1 MVWEGWLCDEFLI
14 PIKNK
19 LDSYV
24 MSSFEN
30 DGMREKMEQKL
41 KIKAEHL
48 STFSLAAQ
56 QNAYPLFRNLS
67 LHYTTLE
74 SDLAED
80 HGPLRQLVVKLTS
93 EPELFSSEEWPID
106 EIRSGQVISLQQRP
120 LSIPHD
126 VLFNLT
132 EEMRVSVI
140 LTAYYLDDPENVLTT
155 KMISIA
161 VLPANFWGGES
172 RQPDLL
178 AAFVKPN
185 GVYVES
191 LVRQVTEVLEKG
203 GYGRSADGYQSNT
216 REKPYLMA
224 AALWN
229 VIFSQRIAYVSP
241 PQGFAQEGQR
251 IRLAADISASKI
263 GACLD
268 TSLLFASCIELMGL
282 NPVIA
287 LGKGHAYVGV
297 WLIDE
302 RFPVLTNDDPMDLRK
317 RVDAR
322 DLVLFESTLVTN
334 DTPVT
339 FEQAKAHAR
348 DLIGEDKEDDF
359 VYVIDIKQARARKIK
374 PLSTIE
380 EKSEEKSS
388 ESDNA
393 LSLPVVPPLPPVRA
407 DEQVV
412 AETPDTR
419 IDAWQRKLLDLTK
432 RNSLLA
438 LKDRAVAIK
447 LYCPDIGSME
457 DSLADG
463 ASFKF
468 LSAEESP
475 LNDSQ
480 RSEEAF
486 RLQAGSDIHKEY
498 ALEQLN
504 GTVLLANMSKK
515 KLEQNAI
522 NLLRKSKNDLEE
534 GGSNTLYLA
543 LGMLRWK
550 ENPDDDRSYRAPLI
564 LIPAELTRS
573 SARAPVKVRQLPDE
587 TPIFNMTLIEFLYT
601 EHSIDLNQFRD
612 TLPEDESGVD
622 VALIW
627 STVRAA
633 IAEQP
638 GFEVVEDLVLASFSF
653 AKYLMWK
660 DLKDRLDDL
669 KDNPFVKHLVDHPQN
684 AYVQD
689 ASFVLRDEVDEKIDP
704 ERVFTPLNC
713 DSSQLVA
720 VEASGRPQ
728 DFVLEGPPGTG
739 KSETIANIICHNMA
753 LGRKVLF
760 VAEKMAA
767 LHVVYRRMEKVGLD
781 HLCLE
786 LHSNKANKKAVL
798 EQLRVATDR
807 RTEAKSD
814 GWVESVRAL
823 KEKRDR
829 LNSFVQALHKKSIYG
844 LSARDAIARDVLY
857 KDKHSLSLAWSLGFE
872 TAPVSSSEKLD
883 EMLETVKLAA
893 LAYNDISHLN
903 PSQFSVLK
911 ARRWSNAWQSQVVDC
926 LNRYKLAVNNLYPSA
941 AILASNFNVGLS
953 ENTIVN
959 VVRVNSL
966 VELIESAESN
976 PLSYLVTKGVRDL
989 LGSLEKLSETKKEFD
1004 QTLNTVGHKISPEIL
1019 ANSPVAEWVDTY
1031 RRVKD
1036 SWFKRFFAKFKIN
1049 SVAKKLGYDKFKDLA
1064 VLLDIARGFR
1074 LQEVIM
1080 PLAAPFEEDKIW
1092 QGWDTSAESLSA
1104 AAIRGKAA
1112 HKSLSDI
1119 IGLSDDPSVVLTA
1132 VKSKLIDGR
1141 DFLDNSKVVG
1151 HKNEFKQ
1158 CWSAYI
1164 SVADEARKLELEFN
1178 ENSPLETVNP
1188 AIDELIASA
1197 SKFKAWSEWLAAKGA
1212 AEEYQL
1218 KMLTEGLEARTI
1230 LPDDAEDQALT
1241 AFCRWIA
1248 PQLIDESD
1256 ELRQFKASSHEQL
1269 IHEFRELDAEVS
1281 NTTSDYVA
1289 AIAAQTV
1296 PDPFAK
1302 DSPKEFGV
1310 LARELQKKT
1319 RHKPVRSLFNEM
1331 GNRLLDLCPCMMMSP
1346 LSVAQFL
1353 PSDFSGFDLVVF
1365 DEASQ
1370 MTTWDSVGAI
1380 ARGKNVI
1387 VVGDPK
1393 QMPPTS
1399 FFSGAVNVDDP
1410 DEEDLESILDQA
1422 LAARLPHLRLKGHY
1436 RSRHE
1441 TLIAFSN
1448 SKYYEN
1454 SLVTYPSSDTKVSAV
1469 TLHQVDGVYSKGKGR
1484 NNPIEAV
1491 AVAKE
1496 IVKRLT
1502 DPARCHQSIGVV
1514 TLNTEQQRTV
1524 EDLLDD
1530 ARRKNPQ
1537 IELYFKSTDTYDGV
1551 FVKNLESVQGDER
1564 DIIILSLGYG
1574 PTEAG
1579 GRTMS
1584 MNFGPL
1590 NKTGGERRLNVAIT
1604 RATSEVMVFSSFNS
1618 SMIDLSRTSALAVEH
1633 LKHYL
1638 EFAEKGPIALAEQST
1653 AAYGVD
1659 QFDSDFEQAVAW
1671 ALRDKGW
1678 KVQTQIGVSKFR
1690 VDLGVIHPDH
1700 PGVYLAGVECDGA
1713 TYHSSPSARDRD
1725 RVRHLILENLGWRL
1739 VRLWSTDYF
1748 QDPEEALAKI
1758 DRRLNE
1764 ILEEDRSKAELEQHE
1779 EVVSSESLALDDVDE
1794 TSSPI
1799 SNSVDVETEKASTN
1813 EISSEYDNSRY
1824 FDADYKSTLIDIAK
1838 SILAEKNGI
1847 TLHELA
1853 LDIANL
1859 HGLSRTSKKQ
1869 LQYII
1874 DLVQPWAGL
1883 TRDGIH
1889 KPVVWSCPED
1899 IVEEMPWRG
1908 LAPWGDERDWGDIPY
1923 PEAKGLAR
1931 LALQK
1936 SPNDPV
1942 SYICSAFKLKR
1953 RHEKTLGQFQLW
1965 VDEMR

>member
-1 MVWEGWLCDEFLI
+1 MDSRVNAEPQLKLI
-14 PIKNK
+14 
-19 LDSYV
+19 S
-24 MSSFEN
+24 EN
-30 DGMREKMEQKL
+30 
-41 KIKAEHL
+41 L

-67 LHYTTLE
+67 LHYPVLDDG
-74 SDLAED
+74 SSED
-80 HGPLRQLVVKLTS
+80 QRPLSRFVVKLS
-93 EPELFSSEEWPID
+93 SDPEIFSPEEWPID
-106 EIRSGQVISLQQRP
+106 EIRPGQSICLQQRP
-120 LSIPHD
+120 LNVPHD
-126 VLFNLT
+126 FLFSLT
-132 EEMRVSVI
+132 EEIQVVMTISVYLVDGLEEE
-140 LTAYYLDDPENVLTT
+140 LTKKEIP
-155 KMISIA
+155 IA
-161 VLPANFWGGES
+161 VLPANFWGGEN

-185 GVYVES
+185 GVFVES
-191 LVRQVTEVLEKG
+191 LVRQVTEILEKNG
-203 GYGRSADGYQSNT
+203 HGRSADGYQSNT
-216 REKPYLMA
+216 REKPYLMV

-229 VIFSQRIAYVSP
+229 AIFAQHIAYVSP
-241 PQGFAQEGQR
+241 PLDFAREGQR

-263 GACLD
+263 AACLD

-287 LGKGHAYVGV
+287 LGKKHAYVGV

-317 RVDAR
+317 RIDAR

-334 DTPVT
+334 DTPIT

-348 DLIGEDKEDDF
+348 DLISEDKEEDF
-359 VYVIDIKQARARKIK
+359 VYVIDIKQARARKIR
-374 PLSTIE
+374 PISTIE
-380 EKSEEKSS
+380 EKPEEKG
-388 ESDNA
+388 SDQGNE
-393 LSLPVVPPLPPVRA
+393 LSLPAVPPLPPVGA
-407 DEQVV
+407 EEKVV
-412 AETPDTR
+412 PETPDTR

-438 LKDRAVAIK
+438 LKERAVAIK

-475 LNDSQ
+475 LNDSE
-480 RSEEAF
+480 RSEETF

-504 GTVLLANMSKK
+504 SNVLLANMSRK
-515 KLEQNAI
+515 KLDQNSV
-522 NLLRKSKNDLEE
+522 NLLRKAKNDLEE

-550 ENPDDDRSYRAPLI
+550 ENPEDDRSYRAPLI
-564 LIPAELTRS
+564 LIPADLTRS
-573 SARAPVKVRQLPDE
+573 SARASVKVRQLPDE
-587 TPIFNMTLIEFLYT
+587 VPIFNMTLIEFLYT
-601 EHSIDLNQFRD
+601 EHSIDLNQFRES
-612 TLPEDESGVD
+612 LPEDESGID
-622 VALIW
+622 VNLIW
-627 STVRAA
+627 STVRSA

-653 AKYLMWK
+653 AKYLMWR
-660 DLKDRLDDL
+660 DLKDRIDDL
-669 KDNPFVKHLVDHPQN
+669 KENPFVKHLVDHPQD
-684 AYVQD
+684 AYFQD
-689 ASFVLRDEVDEKIDP
+689 SSFVLRDRVDEKIDL
-704 ERVFTPLNC
+704 EKIFTPLNC

-739 KSETIANIICHNMA
+739 KSETIANIICHNIA

-767 LHVVYRRMEKVGLD
+767 LHVVYRRMQKVGLD

-786 LHSNKANKKAVL
+786 LHSNKSNKKAVL
-798 EQLRVATDR
+798 EQLRAATDR
-807 RTEAKSD
+807 RDEAQSD
-814 GWVESVRAL
+814 GWVESVRGL

-829 LNSFVQALHKKSIYG
+829 LNSFVQALHNKSIYG

-857 KDKHSLSLAWSLGFE
+857 KNTHALFLSWPLGFE
-872 TAPVSSSEKLD
+872 SAPVNSAETLEK
-883 EMLETVKLAA
+883 MLETVKLAA
-893 LAYNDISHLN
+893 LAYNDVSHLN
-903 PSQFSVLK
+903 PVQFRILK
-911 ARRWSNAWQSQVVDC
+911 ARSWSNAWQSQVVDC
-926 LNRYKLAVNNLYPSA
+926 LIRYKSALQELYPSA
-941 AILASNFNVGLS
+941 AVLASSFNVDLP
-953 ENTIVN
+953 EDTILN
-959 VVRVNSL
+959 VSRVNSL
-966 VELIESAESN
+966 ANLVESAEAN
-976 PLSYLVTKGVRDL
+976 PLSYLVAKGARNL
-989 LGSLEKLSETKKEFD
+989 LNDLEKLSVAKTDFD
-1004 QTLNTVGHKISPEIL
+1004 QILNTIGHDITPEIL
-1019 ANSPVAEWVDTY
+1019 TNSPVAEWVGAY
-1031 RRVKD
+1031 EEAKGG
-1036 SWFKRFFAKFKIN
+1036 WFRRFFARRKIN
-1049 SVAKKLGYDKFKDLA
+1049 GAAKKLGYVKFNDMS
-1064 VLLDIARGFR
+1064 VLSDIEKGVH
-1074 LQEVIM
+1074 LQDTIM

-1092 QGWDTSAESLSA
+1092 QGWDTTPASLSESA
-1104 AAIRGKAA
+1104 VRGKTAYKA
-1112 HKSLSDI
+1112 LSNI
-1119 IGLSDDPSVVLTA
+1119 IGLTDDPAVVLTA
-1132 VKSKLIDGR
+1132 VKSQLIDGR
-1141 DFLDNSKVVG
+1141 DFLDSSKLVNR
-1151 HKNEFKQ
+1151 KNEFRR
-1158 CWSAYI
+1158 CWDAYI
-1164 SVADEARKLELEFN
+1164 SVAAEAKKLELNFDDN
-1178 ENSPLETVNP
+1178 SSLENVIP
-1188 AIDELIASA
+1188 AIDELIASS
-1197 SKFKAWSEWLAAKGA
+1197 SKFKAWCEWLAAKESTEA
-1212 AEEYQL
+1212 FEL
-1218 KMLTEGLEARTI
+1218 NMLTEGLEARSI

-1256 ELRQFKASSHEQL
+1256 DLRQFKTSSHEQL
-1269 IHEFRELDAEVS
+1269 IREFRKIDTEVA
-1281 NTTSDYVA
+1281 NNTSDYVA

-1331 GNRLLDLCPCMMMSP
+1331 GARLLDLCPCMMMSP

-1353 PSDFSGFDLVVF
+1353 PSDFNGFDLVIF

-1399 FFSGAVNVDDP
+1399 FFSGAVDVDDP

-1454 SLVTYPSSDTKVSAV
+1454 SLVTYPSSDTKESAV
-1469 TLHQVDGVYSKGKGR
+1469 TLHRVEGVYSKGKGR
-1484 NNPIEAV
+1484 NNPIEAT
-1491 AVAKE
+1491 AVVNE
-1496 IVKRLT
+1496 IVKRLI
-1502 DPARCHQSIGVV
+1502 DPSRCHQSIGVV
-1514 TLNTEQQRTV
+1514 TLNTEQQRII

-1530 ARRKNPQ
+1530 ARRKHPQ
-1537 IELYFKSTDTYDGV
+1537 IEPYFKSTDTYDGV
-1551 FVKNLESVQGDER
+1551 FIKNLESVQGDER
-1564 DIIILSLGYG
+1564 DIIILSFGYG

-1579 GRTMS
+1579 GRSMS

-1590 NKTGGERRLNVAIT
+1590 NKSGGERRLNVAIT
-1604 RATSEVMVFSSFNS
+1604 RAKNEVLVFSSFDS
-1618 SMIDLSRTSALAVEH
+1618 SMIDLSRTSALAIEH

-1690 VDLGVIHPDH
+1690 VDLGVTHPDH
-1700 PGVYLAGVECDGA
+1700 PGVYLAGIECDGA
-1713 TYHSSPSARDRD
+1713 TYHGSPSARDRD
-1725 RVRHLILENLGWRL
+1725 RIRHGILENLGWRL

-1748 QDPEEALAKI
+1748 QDPEEAIAKI

-1764 ILEEDRSKAELEQHE
+1764 ILEEDRSKAELKRQDEQAK
-1779 EVVSSESLALDDVDE
+1779 VVSSDVPSLDGAIDNN
-1794 TSSPI
+1794 SPNGI
-1799 SNSVDVETEKASTN
+1799 SMGVEVE
-1813 EISSEYDNSRY
+1813 EISADEISAEYDHSRY
-1824 FDADYKSTLIDIAK
+1824 FDDDYKSTLIDIAK
-1838 SILAEKNGI
+1838 GILVEKNGI

-1869 LQYII
+1869 REHII
-1874 DLVQPWAGL
+1874 DLVKPWAGL
-1883 TRDGIH
+1883 KREGVH
-1889 KPVVWSCPED
+1889 KPVVWSRPEEVVD
-1899 IVEEMPWRG
+1899 EMTWRG
-1908 LAPWGDERDWGDIPY
+1908 LDPWGDLRSWNEIPY

-1931 LALQK
+1931 LALRV

-1942 SYICSAFKLKR
+1942 SYICNVFEMKR
-1953 RHEKTLGQFQLW
+1953 RHEKTLEQFQSW
-1965 VDEMR
+1965 VDAISEI

>member
-1 MVWEGWLCDEFLI
+1 
-14 PIKNK
+14 
-19 LDSYV
+19 
-24 MSSFEN
+24 
-30 DGMREKMEQKL
+30 MEQQL
-41 KIKAEHL
+41 KIKVEHL

-67 LHYTTLE
+67 LHYPTLD
-74 SDLAED
+74 SDSSQEL
-80 HGPLRQLVVKLTS
+80 GPLRRLVVKLTS
-93 EPELFSSEEWPID
+93 GSELFSPEEWSID
-106 EIRSGQVISLQQRP
+106 EIRPGQAISLQKRP
-120 LSIPHD
+120 LNIPHN

-132 EEMRVSVI
+132 EEMRVSI
-140 LTAYYLDDPENVLTT
+140 TLTAYSLDDPENVLVTND
-155 KMISIA
+155 ISIA

-203 GYGRSADGYQSNT
+203 GHGRSADGYQSNT

-241 PQGFAQEGQR
+241 PQGFAREGQR

-287 LGKGHAYVGV
+287 LGKEHAYVGV

-302 RFPVLTNDDPMDLRK
+302 RFPVLTNDDSMDLRK
-317 RVDAR
+317 RIDAR

-348 DLIGEDKEDDF
+348 DLISEDKEDDF

-374 PLSTIE
+374 PLSTVE
-380 EKSEEKSS
+380 EKPEEKSS
-388 ESDNA
+388 ESEST
-393 LSLPVVPPLPPVRA
+393 LSLPTVPPLPPVRA

-412 AETPDTR
+412 SQTADTR

-432 RNSLLA
+432 RNALLA

-463 ASFKF
+463 ASFSF

-475 LNDSQ
+475 LNDNE
-480 RSEEAF
+480 RSEETF
-486 RLQAGSDIHKEY
+486 RLQVGSDIHKEY

-504 GTVLLANMSKK
+504 KNVLLANMSRK

-522 NLLRKSKNDLEE
+522 NLLRKAKNDLEE

-550 ENPDDDRSYRAPLI
+550 ENPEDDRSYRAPLI

-587 TPIFNMTLIEFLYT
+587 TPLFNMTLIEFLYT

-612 TLPEDESGVD
+612 SLPEDESGVD

-660 DLKDRLDDL
+660 DLKDRIDDL
-669 KDNPFVKHLVDHPQN
+669 KDNPFVKHLVDHPQD

-689 ASFVLRDEVDEKIDP
+689 ASFVLRDEVDEKIDS
-704 ERVFTPLNC
+704 EKVFTPLNC

-767 LHVVYRRMEKVGLD
+767 LHVVYRRMEKIGLD

-807 RTEAKSD
+807 RDEAESD
-814 GWVESVRAL
+814 GWIESVRTL

-829 LNSFVQALHKKSIYG
+829 LNNFVQTLHKKSIYG

-857 KDKHSLSLAWSLGFE
+857 KDKHSLSLVWPLGFE
-872 TAPVSSSEKLD
+872 SAPVSSAEKLD
-883 EMLETVKLAA
+883 DMLETVKLAA

-903 PSQFSVLK
+903 PAQFRILK
-911 ARRWSNAWQSQVVDC
+911 ARRWSNAWQSQILDC
-926 LNRYKLAVNNLYPSA
+926 LNRYKTAVNDLYPSA
-941 AILASNFNVGLS
+941 EILASNFNVSLS
-953 ENTIVN
+953 GNTIVN
-959 VVRVNSL
+959 VARVNSL
-966 VELIESAESN
+966 AELIESAESN
-976 PLSYLVTKGVRDL
+976 PLGYLVAKDVRGL
-989 LGSLEKLSETKKEFD
+989 LESLEKLSETKKEFD
-1004 QTLNTVGHKISPEIL
+1004 QTLSTIRHNISPEIL
-1019 ANSPVAEWVDTY
+1019 ANSPTTEWMRAYEET
-1031 RRVKD
+1031 KD
-1036 SWFKRFFAKFKIN
+1036 SWFKRFFAKLKIN
-1049 SVAKKLGYDKFKDLA
+1049 GAAKKLGYEKFKNMD
-1064 VLLDIARGFR
+1064 VLSDIEKGAR
-1074 LQEVIM
+1074 LQETIV
-1080 PLAAPFEEDKIW
+1080 PLAAPFEEDNIW
-1092 QGWDTSAESLSA
+1092 QGWDTTAESLSA
-1104 AAIRGKAA
+1104 AAIRGKVA
-1112 HKSLSDI
+1112 HKALSDI
-1119 IGLSDDPSVVLTA
+1119 IGLSDDPAVVLTA

-1141 DFLDNSKVVG
+1141 DFLDNSKVVSD
-1151 HKNEFKQ
+1151 KSEFKR
-1158 CWSAYI
+1158 CWTAYI
-1164 SVADEARKLELEFN
+1164 SVADEARKLELDFD
-1178 ENSPLETVNP
+1178 ENAILEVVNP
-1188 AIDELIASA
+1188 AIDGLIASA
-1197 SKFKAWSEWLAAKGA
+1197 SKFKAWSEWLAAKEKIEA
-1212 AEEYQL
+1212 YHL
-1218 KMLTEGLEARTI
+1218 NRLTEGLEARTI

-1256 ELRQFKASSHEQL
+1256 DLRQFKASSHEQL
-1269 IHEFRELDAEVS
+1269 IHEFRKLDAEVS
-1281 NTTSDYVA
+1281 DTTSDYVA
-1289 AIAAQTV
+1289 AIAAQAV
-1296 PDPFAK
+1296 PDPFAN
-1302 DSPKEFGV
+1302 DSFKEFGI

-1331 GNRLLDLCPCMMMSP
+1331 GDRLLDLCPCMMMSP

-1399 FFSGAVNVDDP
+1399 FFSGAVDVDDP

-1454 SLVTYPSSDTKVSAV
+1454 SLVTYPSSDTKESAV
-1469 TLHQVDGVYSKGKGR
+1469 TLHRVDGVYSKGKGR
-1484 NNPIEAV
+1484 NNPIEAGA
-1491 AVAKE
+1491 AVEE

-1502 DPARCHQSIGVV
+1502 DPVRCHQSIGVV

-1530 ARRKNPQ
+1530 ARRKYPQ
-1537 IELYFKSTDTYDGV
+1537 IEPYFQSTDTYDGV

-1579 GRTMS
+1579 GRSMS

-1590 NKTGGERRLNVAIT
+1590 NKSGGERRLNVAIT
-1604 RATSEVMVFSSFNS
+1604 RATSEVLLFSSFNS

-1653 AAYGVD
+1653 ADYGVD

-1690 VDLGVIHPDH
+1690 VDLGIIHPDH

-1713 TYHSSPSARDRD
+1713 TYHGSPSARDRD

-1748 QDPEEALAKI
+1748 QDPAEALAKI
-1758 DRRLNE
+1758 DRRLND
-1764 ILEEDRSKAELEQHE
+1764 ILEEGRSKDELIQKE
-1779 EVVSSESLALDDVDE
+1779 EVESSESPSLDGV
-1794 TSSPI
+1794 TKVNSPI
-1799 SNSVDVETEKASTN
+1799 GSSIDGGAEEDSVN
-1813 EISSEYDNSRY
+1813 EVSSEYDHSQY
-1824 FDADYKSTLIDIAK
+1824 FDADYKSTLVDIAK
-1838 SILAEKNGI
+1838 SILVHKNGI

-1869 LQYII
+1869 LEHITKLI
-1874 DLVQPWAGL
+1874 KPWAGL
-1883 TRDGIH
+1883 KQDGVY
-1889 KPVVWSCPED
+1889 KPVVWSGPEK
-1899 IVEEMPWRG
+1899 IVDEMPWRG
-1908 LAPWGDERDWGDIPY
+1908 LEPWGYVRDWSEIPY

-1931 LALQK
+1931 LALLE

-1942 SYICSAFKLKR
+1942 NYICNVFNLKR
-1953 RHEKTLGQFQLW
+1953 RHEKTLGQFQSW
-1965 VDEMR
+1965 VDEVNLSVK

>member
-1 MVWEGWLCDEFLI
+1 M
-14 PIKNK
+14 K
-19 LDSYV
+19 S
-24 MSSFEN
+24 
-30 DGMREKMEQKL
+30 QL
-41 KIKAEHL
+41 KIKADHL
-48 STFSLAAQ
+48 STFSLASQ
-56 QNAYPLFRNLS
+56 QNSYPLFRNLS
-67 LHYTTLE
+67 LSYPIFDEALLE
-74 SDLAED
+74 ELYPFR
-80 HGPLRQLVVKLTS
+80 HLVVKLS
-93 EPELFSSEEWPID
+93 SDPEIFSPEEWPVD
-106 EIRSGQVISLQQRP
+106 EIRPGQGILLQQRP
-120 LSIPHD
+120 LNVSHD
-126 VLFNLT
+126 LLFNLT
-132 EEMRVSVI
+132 EEIKVSITIAVFSLDEPDAT
-140 LTAYYLDDPENVLTT
+140 LTKKD
-155 KMISIA
+155 ISIA

-191 LVRQVTEVLEKG
+191 LVRQVAEMLEKG
-203 GYGRSADGYQSNT
+203 GHGRSVDGYQSNT
-216 REKPYLMA
+216 REKPFLMA

-229 VIFSQRIAYVSP
+229 VIFAQRIAYVNP
-241 PQGFAQEGQR
+241 PQYFARKGQR

-287 LGKGHAYVGV
+287 LGKEHAFVGV

-302 RFPVLTNDDPMDLRK
+302 RFPVLANDDPMDLRK

-348 DLIGEDKEDDF
+348 DLISEDKEDDF
-359 VYVIDIKQARARKIK
+359 VYVIDIKQARARKIR
-374 PLSTIE
+374 PISTIE
-380 EKSEEKSS
+380 EKPEEKGPDATN
-388 ESDNA
+388 E

-407 DEQVV
+407 EEQVV
-412 AETPDTR
+412 PDTPDTR

-438 LKDRAVAIK
+438 LKDRAIAIK

-463 ASFKF
+463 ASFRF

-475 LNDSQ
+475 LNDSE
-480 RSEEAF
+480 RSEETF
-486 RLQAGSDIHKEY
+486 RLQAGSDLHKEY

-504 GTVLLANMSKK
+504 KQVLLANMSSK

-522 NLLRKSKNDLEE
+522 NLLRKAKNDLEE

-550 ENPDDDRSYRAPLI
+550 ENPGDDRSYRAPLI

-573 SARAPVKVRQLPDE
+573 SARAPVKVRKLPDE
-587 TPIFNMTLIEFLYT
+587 SPLFNMTLIEFLYT
-601 EHSIDLNQFRD
+601 EHNIDLNQFRES
-612 TLPEDESGVD
+612 LPEDESGID
-622 VALIW
+622 VNLIW
-627 STVRAA
+627 SIVRSA

-638 GFEVVEDLVLASFSF
+638 GFEVVEELVLASFSF

-660 DLKDRLDDL
+660 DLKDRIDDL
-669 KDNPFVKHLVDHPQN
+669 KENLFVKHLVDHPQN

-689 ASFVLRDEVDEKIDP
+689 VSFVLRDEVDEKIDP
-704 ERVFTPLNC
+704 EKVFTPLNC

-798 EQLRVATDR
+798 EQLRVATVR
-807 RTEAKSD
+807 RDEAQSTD
-814 GWVESVRAL
+814 WVDSVRAL
-823 KEKRDR
+823 KDKRDR
-829 LNSFVQALHKKSIYG
+829 LNNFVQALHEKSIFD

-857 KDKHSLSLAWSLGFE
+857 KDTHSLSLTWPLGLE
-872 TAPVSSSEKLD
+872 SAPVNSAEKLN
-883 EMLETVKLAA
+883 EMLMAVKLAA

-903 PSQFSVLK
+903 PTQFRILK
-911 ARRWSNAWQSQVVDC
+911 ARRWSNAWQSQVIDC
-926 LNRYKLAVNNLYPSA
+926 LTRYKSVLNDLYPCA
-941 AILASNFNVGLS
+941 AILASNFNVDMK
-953 ENTIVN
+953 ENTIAN
-959 VVRVNSL
+959 ITRVNAL
-966 VELIESAESN
+966 AELIASAQSN
-976 PLSYLVTKGVRDL
+976 PLSYLVAKGARDL
-989 LGSLEKLSETKKEFD
+989 LESLDKLSVIKREFD
-1004 QTLNTVGHKISPEIL
+1004 QALNNVGHNVSPEIL
-1019 ANSPVAEWVDTY
+1019 ANSPIAEWVDIY
-1031 RRVKD
+1031 DGVKE
-1036 SWFKRFFAKFKIN
+1036 SWFKRFFAKLKIN
-1049 SVAKKLGYDKFKDLA
+1049 SSAKKLGYEKFKDMG
-1064 VLLDIARGFR
+1064 VLSEIEKAAH
-1074 LQEVIM
+1074 LQESIVS
-1080 PLAAPFEEDKIW
+1080 LAAPFEEDKIW
-1092 QGWDTSAESLSA
+1092 QGWDTTAESLSA
-1104 AAIRGKAA
+1104 AMIRGKAA
-1112 HKSLSDI
+1112 HKALAEV
-1119 IGLSDDPSVVLTA
+1119 IGLTDDLSIVLTA

-1141 DFLDNSKVVG
+1141 DFLDSSMVVAQ
-1151 HKNEFKQ
+1151 KNKFKQ
-1158 CWSAYI
+1158 HWDTYI
-1164 SVADEARKLELEFN
+1164 AVADEAKSLQLEFD
-1178 ENSPLETVNP
+1178 ESSSLETIDL

-1197 SKFKAWSEWLAAKGA
+1197 SKFKAWSEWLAAKESIDA
-1212 AEEYQL
+1212 YQL
-1218 KMLTEGLEARTI
+1218 GKLTQGLEARTI

-1248 PQLIDESD
+1248 PQLIDKSD
-1256 ELRQFKASSHEQL
+1256 DLRLFKASSHEQL
-1269 IHEFRELDAEVS
+1269 IREFRELDANVAH
-1281 NTTSDYVA
+1281 TTSQYVA
-1289 AIAAQTV
+1289 AIAAQKV

-1331 GNRLLDLCPCMMMSP
+1331 GSRLMDLCPCMMMSP

-1353 PSDFSGFDLVVF
+1353 PSDFNGFDLVIF

-1399 FFSGAVNVDDP
+1399 FFSGAVDVDDP

-1454 SLVTYPSSDTKVSAV
+1454 SLVTYPSSDTKESAV
-1469 TLHQVDGVYSKGKGR
+1469 TLHRVDGVYSKGKGR
-1484 NNPIEAV
+1484 NNPIEAA
-1491 AVAKE
+1491 AVVKE

-1502 DPARCHQSIGVV
+1502 DPERQHQSIGVV
-1514 TLNTEQQRTV
+1514 TLNTEQKRTI

-1530 ARRKNPQ
+1530 ARRQHPE
-1537 IELYFKSTDTYDGV
+1537 IEPYFQSTDTYDEV

-1564 DIIILSLGYG
+1564 DIIILSLSYG
-1574 PTEAG
+1574 PTESG

-1590 NKTGGERRLNVAIT
+1590 NKSGGERRLNVAIT
-1604 RATSEVMVFSSFNS
+1604 RATSEVLLFSSFDS

-1638 EFAEKGPIALAEQST
+1638 EFAEKGPIALSEQST

-1678 KVQTQIGVSKFR
+1678 NVQTQIGVSKFR
-1690 VDLGVIHPDH
+1690 VDLGIIHPDH

-1713 TYHSSPSARDRD
+1713 TYHGSPSARDRD
-1725 RVRHLILENLGWRL
+1725 RVRHGILENLGWRL

-1748 QDPEEALAKI
+1748 QDPEEALSKMHG
-1758 DRRLNE
+1758 RLNE
-1764 ILEEDRSKAELEQHE
+1764 ILEEDRNRSELKKR
-1779 EVVSSESLALDDVDE
+1779 
-1794 TSSPI
+1794 
-1799 SNSVDVETEKASTN
+1799 SVDVNDDPSGIFKSDSIIDVALTESASAGVEVEKDPQN
-1813 EISSEYDNSRY
+1813 RLSSEYDHSCY
-1824 FDADYKSTLIDIAK
+1824 FDDDYKPTLIAIAK
-1838 SILAEKNGI
+1838 GILEEKNGI

-1853 LDIANL
+1853 LEIANL

-1869 LQYII
+1869 LQYLTSLIE
-1874 DLVQPWAGL
+1874 PWAGIK
-1883 TRDGIH
+1883 RDGVH
-1889 KPVVWSCPED
+1889 KPVVWSRPED
-1899 IVEEMPWRG
+1899 IVDEMDWRG
-1908 LAPWGDERDWGDIPY
+1908 LDPWGDERDWSVIPY

-1931 LALQK
+1931 LAVEE
-1936 SPNDPV
+1936 STNDPV
-1942 SYICSAFKLKR
+1942 DYICNVFKLKR
-1953 RHEKTLGQFQLW
+1953 RHKKTLEQFQSW
-1965 VDEMR
+1965 VDNIRLTEE

>member
-1 MVWEGWLCDEFLI
+1 
-14 PIKNK
+14 
-19 LDSYV
+19 
-24 MSSFEN
+24 
-30 DGMREKMEQKL
+30 MESPLKL
-41 KIKAEHL
+41 KIEHL

-56 QNAYPLFRNLS
+56 QNAYPLFRNLT
-67 LHYTTLE
+67 LHYPTFDNEL
-74 SDLAED
+74 SED
-80 HGPLRQLVVKLTS
+80 FEPLNHLVVKLTS
-93 EPELFSSEEWPID
+93 EPELFTPEEWLID
-106 EIRSGQVISLQQRP
+106 EIRPGQVIALQQKD
-120 LSIPHD
+120 LNIPHNI
-126 VLFNLT
+126 LFNLT

-140 LTAYYLDDPENVLTT
+140 LTVNALSDSEAVLAKN
-155 KMISIA
+155 KMSIA

-191 LVRQVTEVLEKG
+191 LVKQVTEILEKNG
-203 GYGRSADGYQSNT
+203 HGRSADGYQSNT
-216 REKPYLMA
+216 REKPYLMT

-229 VIFSQRIAYVSP
+229 VIFSQRIAYVTP
-241 PQGFAQEGQR
+241 PQDFARQGQR

-287 LGKGHAYVGV
+287 LGKDHAFVGV

-302 RFPVLTNDDPMDLRK
+302 RFPVLTTDDPMDLRK
-317 RVDAR
+317 RIDTR

-339 FEQAKAHAR
+339 FEQAKAYAR
-348 DLIGEDKEDDF
+348 DLISEDKEENF
-359 VYVIDIKQARARKIK
+359 VYVIDIKQARARKIR
-374 PLSTIE
+374 PIFTVE
-380 EKSEEKSS
+380 EKPEEKSS
-388 ESDNA
+388 DSESELN
-393 LSLPVVPPLPPVRA
+393 LPIIPPLPPVRA

-412 AETPDTR
+412 AETADTR
-419 IDAWQRKLLDLTK
+419 IDTWQRKLLDLTK

-457 DSLADG
+457 DRLADG
-463 ASFKF
+463 VSFKF

-475 LNDSQ
+475 LNDNE
-480 RSEEAF
+480 RSEESF

-498 ALEQLN
+498 ALDQLN
-504 GTVLLANMSKK
+504 KNVLLANMSRK

-522 NLLRKSKNDLEE
+522 NLLRKTKNDLEE

-550 ENPDDDRSYRAPLI
+550 ENPEDDRSYRAPLI

-573 SARAPVKVRQLPDE
+573 SARAPIKVRQLPDE
-587 TPIFNMTLIEFLYT
+587 SPIFNMTLIEFLNT
-601 EHSIDLNQFRD
+601 EHSIDLNQFRES
-612 TLPEDESGVD
+612 LPEDASGID
-622 VALIW
+622 VNLIW
-627 STVRAA
+627 SIVRSV

-638 GFEVVEDLVLASFSF
+638 GFEVVEELVLASFSF

-660 DLKDRLDDL
+660 DLKDRIDDL
-669 KDNPFVKHLVDHPQN
+669 KENLFVKHLVDHPQD

-704 ERVFTPLNC
+704 EKVFTPLNC

-753 LGRKVLF
+753 LGRNVLF

-798 EQLRVATDR
+798 EQLREATAR
-807 RTEAKSD
+807 RDDAKSA
-814 GWVESVRAL
+814 GWVDSVRTL
-823 KEKRDR
+823 KDKRDH
-829 LNSFVQALHKKSIYG
+829 LNNFVQALHKKSIFG

-857 KDKHSLSLAWSLGFE
+857 KDKHSLSLTWSLGLE
-872 TAPVSSSEKLD
+872 SAPVNSAEMLD
-883 EMLETVKLAA
+883 EMLESVKLAA

-903 PSQFSVLK
+903 PIQFRILK
-911 ARRWSNAWQSQVVDC
+911 ARSWSNAWQSQVVDC
-926 LNRYKLAVNNLYPSA
+926 LTRYKSVLNELYPCA
-941 AILASNFNVGLS
+941 VILASNFNIDIK
-953 ENTIVN
+953 ENTIAN
-959 VVRVNSL
+959 IARVNAL
-966 VELIESAESN
+966 AELITSAQSN
-976 PLSYLVTKGVRDL
+976 PLSYLVAKGARDL
-989 LGSLEKLSETKKEFD
+989 LDSLDELSVIKREFD
-1004 QTLNTVGHKISPEIL
+1004 QTLNNVGHNISPEIL
-1019 ANSPVAEWVDTY
+1019 ANSPSAEWVNIYDGA
-1031 RRVKD
+1031 KK
-1036 SWFKRFFAKFKIN
+1036 SWFKRFFARIKIN
-1049 SVAKKLGYDKFKDLA
+1049 SSAKKLGYKKLKDMS
-1064 VLLDIARGFR
+1064 VLSEIEKAAN
-1074 LQEVIM
+1074 LQETIVA
-1080 PLAAPFEEDKIW
+1080 LAAPFEEDEIW
-1092 QGWDTSAESLSA
+1092 QGWDTTAESLSA
-1104 AAIRGKAA
+1104 AMVRGKAA
-1112 HKSLSDI
+1112 HKALAEV
-1119 IGLSDDPSVVLTA
+1119 IGLSDDLSIVLTA

-1141 DFLDNSKVVG
+1141 DFLDSSMVVAQ
-1151 HKNEFKQ
+1151 KNNFKQ
-1158 CWSAYI
+1158 HWNAYI
-1164 SVADEARKLELEFN
+1164 AVADEAKNLELEFD
-1178 ENSPLETVNP
+1178 ESSSLETVNP

-1197 SKFKAWSEWLAAKGA
+1197 LKFKAWSEWLAAKESINA
-1212 AEEYQL
+1212 YQL
-1218 KMLTEGLEARTI
+1218 DNLTQGLEARTI

-1256 ELRQFKASSHEQL
+1256 DLRLFKASTHEQL
-1269 IHEFRELDAEVS
+1269 IHEFRELDANVAH
-1281 NTTSDYVA
+1281 TTSQYVA
-1289 AIAAQTV
+1289 AIAAQKV

-1302 DSPKEFGV
+1302 DGPKEFGV

-1331 GNRLLDLCPCMMMSP
+1331 GSRLMDLCPCMMMSP

-1353 PSDFSGFDLVVF
+1353 PSDFNGFDLVIF

-1399 FFSGAVNVDDP
+1399 FFSGAVDVGDP

-1454 SLVTYPSSDTKVSAV
+1454 SLVTYPSSDTKESAV
-1469 TLHQVDGVYSKGKGR
+1469 TLHRVDGVYSKGKGR
-1484 NNPIEAV
+1484 NNPIEAA
-1491 AVAKE
+1491 AVVKE

-1502 DPARCHQSIGVV
+1502 DPERQHQSIGVV

-1530 ARRKNPQ
+1530 SRRQHPE
-1537 IELYFKSTDTYDGV
+1537 IEPYFQSTDTYDGV
-1551 FVKNLESVQGDER
+1551 FVKNLEAVQGDER
-1564 DIIILSLGYG
+1564 DIIILSLSYG
-1574 PTEAG
+1574 PTESG

-1590 NKTGGERRLNVAIT
+1590 NKSGGERRLNVAIT
-1604 RATSEVMVFSSFNS
+1604 RATSEVLLFSSFDS
-1618 SMIDLSRTSALAVEH
+1618 SMIDLSRSSALAVEH

-1671 ALRDKGW
+1671 ALRNKGW
-1678 KVQTQIGVSKFR
+1678 NVQAQIGVSKFR
-1690 VDLGVIHPDH
+1690 VDLGIIHPDH
-1700 PGVYLAGVECDGA
+1700 PGVYLAGIECDGA
-1713 TYHSSPSARDRD
+1713 TYHGSPSARDRD
-1725 RVRHLILENLGWRL
+1725 RVRHGILENLGWRL
-1739 VRLWSTDYF
+1739 IRLWSTDYF
-1748 QDPEEALAKI
+1748 QDPEEALSKMHG
-1758 DRRLNE
+1758 RLNE
-1764 ILEEDRSKAELEQHE
+1764 ILEEDRNKAELKKK
-1779 EVVSSESLALDDVDE
+1779 
-1794 TSSPI
+1794 
-1799 SNSVDVETEKASTN
+1799 SVDANADPSEIFSSDSVTDVALADSASIGVEVEKDSQN
-1813 EISSEYDNSRY
+1813 RLSSEYDHSRY
-1824 FDADYKSTLIDIAK
+1824 FDDDYKPTLIEITK
-1838 SILAEKNGI
+1838 GILEEKNGI

-1869 LQYII
+1869 LQYLTALIE
-1874 DLVQPWAGL
+1874 PWGGIK
-1883 TRDGIH
+1883 RDGVH

-1899 IVEEMPWRG
+1899 IVDEMDWRG
-1908 LAPWGDERDWGDIPY
+1908 LDPWGDERDWSVIPY

-1931 LALQK
+1931 LALEK
-1936 SPNDPV
+1936 SPKDPV
-1942 SYICSAFKLKR
+1942 DYICNVFKLKR
-1953 RHEKTLGQFQLW
+1953 RHDKTLEQFKSW
-1965 VDEMR
+1965 MDEIRID

>member
-1 MVWEGWLCDEFLI
+1 MEFI
-14 PIKNK
+14 
-19 LDSYV
+19 
-24 MSSFEN
+24 
-30 DGMREKMEQKL
+30 EKMKSQL
-41 KIKAEHL
+41 KVKAEHL

-56 QNAYPLFRNLS
+56 QNSYPLFRNLS
-67 LHYTTLE
+67 LSYPIPDGSLLEDLFTL
-74 SDLAED
+74 
-80 HGPLRQLVVKLTS
+80 RRLVVKLYS
-93 EPELFSSEEWPID
+93 DPEIFTPEEWHID
-106 EIRSGQVISLQQRP
+106 EIRPGQSISLQQRS
-120 LSIPHD
+120 LNVPHD
-126 VLFNLT
+126 LLFNLT
-132 EEMRVSVI
+132 EEIKVSITITVFS
-140 LTAYYLDDPENVLTT
+140 LDEPEVTLA
-155 KMISIA
+155 KDAISIA

-191 LVRQVTEVLEKG
+191 LVRQVAEMLESG
-203 GYGRSADGYQSNT
+203 GYGRSVDGYQSNT

-229 VIFSQRIAYVSP
+229 VLFAQRIAYVSP
-241 PQGFAQEGQR
+241 PQGFAREGQR

-268 TSLLFASCIELMGL
+268 TSLLFASCIESMGL

-287 LGKGHAYVGV
+287 LGKEHAYVGV

-339 FEQAKAHAR
+339 FEQARAHAR
-348 DLIGEDKEDDF
+348 DLISEDKEDDF

-374 PLSTIE
+374 PISTVE
-380 EKSEEKSS
+380 EKPEEKG
-388 ESDNA
+388 SDSANE

-407 DEQVV
+407 EERVV
-412 AETPDTR
+412 PDTPDTR
-419 IDAWQRKLLDLTK
+419 IDTWQRKLLDLTK

-463 ASFKF
+463 ASFRF
-468 LSAEESP
+468 SSAEESP
-475 LNDSQ
+475 LNDSE

-486 RLQAGSDIHKEY
+486 RLQVGSDLHKEY
-498 ALEQLN
+498 AIEQLN
-504 GTVLLANMSKK
+504 KHVLLANMSRK

-522 NLLRKSKNDLEE
+522 TLLRKAKNDLEE

-550 ENPDDDRSYRAPLI
+550 ENPEDERSYRAPLI

-587 TPIFNMTLIEFLYT
+587 SPIFNMTLIEFLYT
-601 EHSIDLNQFRD
+601 EHSIDLNQFRES
-612 TLPEDESGVD
+612 LPEDKSGVD
-622 VALIW
+622 VSLVW

-660 DLKDRLDDL
+660 DLKDRIDDL
-669 KDNPFVKHLVDHPQN
+669 KENLFVKHLVDHPQDV
-684 AYVQD
+684 YVQD

-704 ERVFTPLNC
+704 EKIFTPLNC

-798 EQLRVATDR
+798 EQLRRATDKR
-807 RTEAKSD
+807 DEARSD
-814 GWVESVRAL
+814 GWIDSVRTL
-823 KEKRDR
+823 KNKRDR
-829 LNSFVQALHKKSIYG
+829 LNSFVQSLHKKSIFD

-857 KDKHSLSLAWSLGFE
+857 KDKHSLSLMWPLGFE
-872 TAPVSSSEKLD
+872 SAPVNSAEKLD
-883 EMLETVKLAA
+883 EMLKAVKSAA
-893 LAYNDISHLN
+893 LAYKDISHLN
-903 PSQFSVLK
+903 PVQFRIIK
-911 ARRWSNAWQSQVVDC
+911 ARSWSNAWQNQVVDC
-926 LNRYKLAVNNLYPSA
+926 LTRYKLALNDLYPSA
-941 AILASNFNVGLS
+941 AILASNFNVGIK
-953 ENTIVN
+953 ENTLASI
-959 VVRVNSL
+959 VRVNSL
-966 VELIESAESN
+966 ADLITSAESN
-976 PLSYLVTKGVRDL
+976 SLSYLVAKGARNL
-989 LGSLEKLSETKKEFD
+989 LESLNKLSATKREFD
-1004 QTLNTVGHKISPEIL
+1004 QTLNNVGHNISPEIL
-1019 ANSPVAEWVDTY
+1019 ANSPISEWVEVYDSA
-1031 RRVKD
+1031 KE
-1036 SWFKRFFAKFKIN
+1036 SWFKSIFARMKIN
-1049 SVAKKLGYDKFKDLA
+1049 SSAKKLGYEKFKDMD
-1064 VLLDIARGFR
+1064 VLSDIEKAAR
-1074 LQEVIM
+1074 LQETIA

-1092 QGWDTSAESLSA
+1092 HGWDTTADSLSTA
-1104 AAIRGKAA
+1104 ADRGKAA
-1112 HKSLSDI
+1112 HKALTDVLGLADDLSI
-1119 IGLSDDPSVVLTA
+1119 VITA

-1141 DFLDNSKVVG
+1141 DFLDNSRIVVQ
-1151 HKNEFKQ
+1151 KNEFKR
-1158 CWSAYI
+1158 CWDAYI
-1164 SVADEARKLELEFN
+1164 AVADEAEKLELEF
-1178 ENSPLETVNP
+1178 EEDAALEAINP
-1188 AIDELIASA
+1188 AIDVLIASA
-1197 SKFKAWSEWLAAKGA
+1197 KKFKAWCEWSAAKESIDA
-1212 AEEYQL
+1212 YKLDKLAQ
-1218 KMLTEGLEARTI
+1218 GLEARTI

-1241 AFCRWIA
+1241 AFCRWLA
-1248 PQLIDESD
+1248 PQLIDEND
-1256 ELRQFKASSHEQL
+1256 DLRQFKASSHEQL
-1269 IHEFRELDAEVS
+1269 IHEFRELDAEVAH
-1281 NTTSDYVA
+1281 TTSKYVA
-1289 AIAAQTV
+1289 AIAAQKA
-1296 PDPFAK
+1296 PDPFAN

-1331 GNRLLDLCPCMMMSP
+1331 GARLMDLCPCMMMSP

-1353 PSDFSGFDLVVF
+1353 PSDFNGFDLVVF

-1399 FFSGAVNVDDP
+1399 FFSGAVNIDDP

-1469 TLHQVDGVYSKGKGR
+1469 TLHRVDGVYSKGKGR
-1484 NNPIEAV
+1484 NNPIEAA
-1491 AVAKE
+1491 AVVKE

-1502 DPARCHQSIGVV
+1502 DPDHQHQSIGVV
-1514 TLNTEQQRTV
+1514 TLNSEQQRTV

-1530 ARRKNPQ
+1530 ARRQHPE
-1537 IELYFKSTDTYDGV
+1537 IEPYFQSTDTYDGV

-1564 DIIILSLGYG
+1564 DIIILSLSYG
-1574 PTEAG
+1574 PTETG

-1590 NKTGGERRLNVAIT
+1590 NKSGGERRLNVAIT
-1604 RATSEVMVFSSFNS
+1604 RATSEVLLFSSFDS

-1678 KVQTQIGVSKFR
+1678 NVQTQIGVSKFR
-1690 VDLGVIHPDH
+1690 VDIGIIHPDH
-1700 PGVYLAGVECDGA
+1700 PGLYLAGVECDGA
-1713 TYHSSPSARDRD
+1713 TYHGSPSARDRD
-1725 RVRHLILENLGWRL
+1725 RVRHGILENLGWRL

-1748 QDPEEALAKI
+1748 QDSEEAISKVHA
-1758 DRRLNE
+1758 RLNE
-1764 ILEEDRSKAELEQHE
+1764 ILEEDRNRAELKEKNAGSTAVPS
-1779 EVVSSESLALDDVDE
+1779 EVISSDNFTVDDKTDSASIGIE
-1794 TSSPI
+1794 CY
-1799 SNSVDVETEKASTN
+1799 EK
-1813 EISSEYDNSRY
+1813 IRSSEYD
-1824 FDADYKSTLIDIAK
+1824 
-1838 SILAEKNGI
+1838 
-1847 TLHELA
+1847 
-1853 LDIANL
+1853 
-1859 HGLSRTSKKQ
+1859 
-1869 LQYII
+1869 
-1874 DLVQPWAGL
+1874 
-1883 TRDGIH
+1883 
-1889 KPVVWSCPED
+1889 
-1899 IVEEMPWRG
+1899 
-1908 LAPWGDERDWGDIPY
+1908 
-1923 PEAKGLAR
+1923 
-1931 LALQK
+1931 
-1936 SPNDPV
+1936 
-1942 SYICSAFKLKR
+1942 
-1953 RHEKTLGQFQLW
+1953 
-1965 VDEMR
+1965 

>member
-1 MVWEGWLCDEFLI
+1 MEFREDMKPKVKI
-14 PIKNK
+14 II
-19 LDSYV
+19 
-24 MSSFEN
+24 EN
-30 DGMREKMEQKL
+30 
-41 KIKAEHL
+41 L

-67 LHYTTLE
+67 LHYPSLDSELLVDQTL
-74 SDLAED
+74 
-80 HGPLRQLVVKLTS
+80 LRQLTVKLTS
-93 EPELFSSEEWPID
+93 EPEIFSPEEWLVD
-106 EIRSGQVISLQQRP
+106 EIRSGQIISLQQRP
-120 LSIPHD
+120 LNIPHNI
-126 VLFNLT
+126 LFNLT
-132 EEMRVSVI
+132 EEMRVSI
-140 LTAYYLDDPENVLTT
+140 TLTAYCLDSPESVLAT
-155 KMISIA
+155 KEISIV

-203 GYGRSADGYQSNT
+203 GHGRSADGYQSNT

-241 PQGFAQEGQR
+241 PQDFAREGQR

-287 LGKGHAYVGV
+287 LGKEHAFVGV

-317 RVDAR
+317 RIDAR

-348 DLIGEDKEDDF
+348 ELISEEKEDDF
-359 VYVIDIKQARARKIK
+359 VYVIDIKQARARKIR
-374 PLSTIE
+374 PISTVE
-380 EKSEEKSS
+380 EKPEEKSS
-388 ESDNA
+388 ESDNE

-407 DEQVV
+407 NEQVIT
-412 AETPDTR
+412 ETADTR

-438 LKDRAVAIK
+438 FKDRAIAIK
-447 LYCPDIGSME
+447 LYCPDISSME

-463 ASFKF
+463 VSFRF

-475 LNDSQ
+475 LNDSE
-480 RSEEAF
+480 RSEETF
-486 RLQAGSDIHKEY
+486 RLQAGSNIHKDY
-498 ALEQLN
+498 ALEQLDKN
-504 GTVLLANMSKK
+504 ILLANMSRK
-515 KLEQNAI
+515 KLDQNAI
-522 NLLRKSKNDLEE
+522 NLLRKAKNDLEE

-550 ENPDDDRSYRAPLI
+550 ENPEDDRSYRAPLI

-587 TPIFNMTLIEFLYT
+587 TPIFNMTLIEFLYS
-601 EHSIDLNQFRD
+601 EHSIDLNHFRES
-612 TLPEDESGVD
+612 LPEDESGVN
-622 VALIW
+622 VNSIW
-627 STVRAA
+627 SSVRAA

-660 DLKDRLDDL
+660 DLKDRIDDL
-669 KDNPFVKHLVDHPQN
+669 KENPFVKHLVDHPQD
-684 AYVQD
+684 AYVQN

-704 ERVFTPLNC
+704 EKIFTPLNC

-720 VEASGRPQ
+720 VEASGHPQ

-739 KSETIANIICHNMA
+739 KSETIANIICHNIA

-767 LHVVYRRMEKVGLD
+767 LHVVYRRIEKIDLD

-807 RTEAKSD
+807 RDEAQSD
-814 GWVESVRAL
+814 GWVESVRTL

-829 LNSFVQALHKKSIYG
+829 LNNFVQALHKKSIYG
-844 LSARDAIARDVLY
+844 LSTRDAIARDVLY
-857 KDKHSLSLAWSLGFE
+857 KDTHLLLMPWPLGFE
-872 TAPVSSSEKLD
+872 SAPVDSAEKLD

-893 LAYNDISHLN
+893 LAYSDISHLN
-903 PSQFSVLK
+903 PSQFRILR
-911 ARRWSNAWQSQVVDC
+911 ARSWSNAWQSQVVDC
-926 LNRYKLAVNNLYPSA
+926 LNRYKSALNELYPRA
-941 AILASNFNVGLS
+941 VILASNFNIGLQ
-953 ENTIVN
+953 EKTIVS
-959 VVRVNSL
+959 VARVNSL
-966 VELIESAESN
+966 AELIESAESY

-989 LGSLEKLSETKKEFD
+989 LKNLEKLSATKKEFD
-1004 QTLNTVGHKISPEIL
+1004 QTLNAVGHNISPEIL

-1031 RRVKD
+1031 EGAKE
-1036 SWFKRFFAKFKIN
+1036 SWFKRFFAKRRIN
-1049 SVAKKLGYDKFKDLA
+1049 SAAKKLGYERFKDLG
-1064 VLLDIARGFR
+1064 LLSDIEKGAL
-1074 LQEVIM
+1074 LQEAIV
-1080 PLAAPFEEDKIW
+1080 PLAAPFEKDKIW
-1092 QGWDTSAESLSA
+1092 QGWDTTAESLSDA
-1104 AAIRGKAA
+1104 AVRGKAA
-1112 HKSLSDI
+1112 HKALSDI
-1119 IGLSDDPSVVLTA
+1119 IGLTDDPAVVLTA
-1132 VKSKLIDGR
+1132 VKSKLIGGR
-1141 DFLDNSKVVG
+1141 DFLDSSKVVSQ
-1151 HKNEFKQ
+1151 KNKFRR
-1158 CWSAYI
+1158 CWDAYI
-1164 SVADEARKLELEFN
+1164 SVGDEAKKLELNFDK
-1178 ENSPLETVNP
+1178 NSSLEAVNP
-1188 AIDELIASA
+1188 AIDALIASA
-1197 SKFKAWSEWLAAKGA
+1197 SKFKAWSEWLAAKEA
-1212 AEEYQL
+1212 AEAYQL
-1218 KMLTEGLEARTI
+1218 NMLTEGLEARTI
-1230 LPDDAEDQALT
+1230 LPDDAEDQVLT

-1256 ELRQFKASSHEQL
+1256 DLRQFKASSHEQL
-1269 IHEFRELDAEVS
+1269 IQEFRKLDAEVS
-1281 NTTSDYVA
+1281 ETTSDYVA

-1296 PDPFAK
+1296 PDPFSK

-1331 GNRLLDLCPCMMMSP
+1331 GSHLLDLCPCMMMSP

-1353 PSDFSGFDLVVF
+1353 PSDFKGFDLVVF

-1370 MTTWDSVGAI
+1370 ITTWDAVGAI

-1399 FFSGAVNVDDP
+1399 FFSGAVDVDDP

-1454 SLVTYPSSDTKVSAV
+1454 SLVTYPSSDTKESAV
-1469 TLHQVDGVYSKGKGR
+1469 TMHRVDGVYSKGKGR

-1491 AVAKE
+1491 AVVKE

-1530 ARRKNPQ
+1530 ARRKHPQ
-1537 IELYFKSTDTYDGV
+1537 IEPYFQSTDTYDGV

-1574 PTEAG
+1574 PTVAG

-1590 NKTGGERRLNVAIT
+1590 NKSGGERRLNVAIT
-1604 RATSEVMVFSSFNS
+1604 RATSEVLLFSSFDS
-1618 SMIDLSRTSALAVEH
+1618 SMIDLSRTSALAIEH

-1671 ALRDKGW
+1671 VLRGKGW
-1678 KVQTQIGVSKFR
+1678 QVQSQIGVSKFR

-1713 TYHSSPSARDRD
+1713 TYHGSPSARDRD
-1725 RVRHLILENLGWRL
+1725 RVRHVILENLGWRL

-1748 QDPEEALAKI
+1748 QDPEEAIAKI

-1764 ILEEDRSKAELEQHE
+1764 ILEEDRSKAELKEKNDAGHLE
-1779 EVVSSESLALDDVDE
+1779 SSEESNLDSVHNME
-1794 TSSPI
+1794 NSSP
-1799 SNSVDVETEKASTN
+1799 NG
-1813 EISSEYDNSRY
+1813 ISSDIESEEDSASGISAEYDHSRY
-1824 FDADYKSTLIDIAK
+1824 FDDGYKLTLVDIAK
-1838 SILAEKNGI
+1838 GILVEKNGI

-1869 LQYII
+1869 LKHIL
-1874 DLVQPWAGL
+1874 DLIKPWAGL
-1883 TRDGIH
+1883 KRDGVH
-1889 KPVVWSCPED
+1889 KTVVWSRPEE
-1899 IVEEMPWRG
+1899 IVDEMAWRG
-1908 LAPWGDERDWGDIPY
+1908 LDPWGDERDWSEVPY

-1931 LALQK
+1931 LALEN
-1936 SPNDPV
+1936 SSSDPV
-1942 SYICSAFKLKR
+1942 NYICNVFKLKR
-1953 RHEKTLGQFQLW
+1953 RHEKTLEQFQAW
-1965 VDEMR
+1965 VDEMKLTEV

>member
-1 MVWEGWLCDEFLI
+1 MELL
-14 PIKNK
+14 
-19 LDSYV
+19 
-24 MSSFEN
+24 
-30 DGMREKMEQKL
+30 EKMKSQL
-41 KIKAEHL
+41 KVKAEHL

-56 QNAYPLFRNLS
+56 QNSYPLFRNLRLS
-67 LHYTTLE
+67 YPILDGDLLE
-74 SDLAED
+74 KPC
-80 HGPLRQLVVKLTS
+80 PLSRLVVKLS
-93 EPELFSSEEWPID
+93 SDPDIFSLEEWPID
-106 EIRSGQVISLQQRP
+106 EIRPGQSISLQKRP
-120 LSIPHD
+120 LNVSHD
-126 VLFNLT
+126 LLFNLT
-132 EEMRVSVI
+132 EEIKVSITITV
-140 LTAYYLDDPENVLTT
+140 YSLDEPEVPLATEN
-155 KMISIA
+155 ISIA

-191 LVRQVTEVLEKG
+191 LVRQVAEMLEKG
-203 GYGRSADGYQSNT
+203 GHGRSVDGYQSNT
-216 REKPYLMA
+216 REKPYLMV

-229 VIFSQRIAYVSP
+229 VIFSQRIVYVNP
-241 PQGFAQEGQR
+241 PQDFARAGQR

-268 TSLLFASCIELMGL
+268 TSILFASCLESMGL

-287 LGKGHAYVGV
+287 LGKAHAYVGV

-348 DLIGEDKEDDF
+348 DLISEDKEDDF
-359 VYVIDIKQARARKIK
+359 VYVIDIKQARDRQIR
-374 PLSTIE
+374 PISTVEERPE
-380 EKSEEKSS
+380 EKG
-388 ESDNA
+388 SDSTNE

-407 DEQVV
+407 EEQVV
-412 AETPDTR
+412 PDTPDTR
-419 IDAWQRKLLDLTK
+419 IDSWQRKLLDMTK
-432 RNSLLA
+432 KNSLLA

-457 DSLADG
+457 DRLADG
-463 ASFKF
+463 TLFSF

-475 LNDSQ
+475 LNDSE
-480 RSEEAF
+480 RSEETF
-486 RLQAGSDIHKEY
+486 RLQSGSDLHKEY
-498 ALEQLN
+498 VLEQLN
-504 GTVLLANMSKK
+504 KDVLLANMPKK

-522 NLLRKSKNDLEE
+522 NLFRKAKNDLQE

-550 ENPDDDRSYRAPLI
+550 ENPEDNRSYRAPLI

-587 TPIFNMTLIEFLYT
+587 SPLFNKTLIEFLYT
-601 EHSIDLNQFRD
+601 EHSIDLNRFRES
-612 TLPEDESGVD
+612 LPEDESGVD
-622 VALIW
+622 VQRIW
-627 STVRAA
+627 STVRAT

-660 DLKDRLDDL
+660 DLKERMNDL
-669 KDNPFVKHLVDHPQN
+669 KENPFVKHLVDHPQN
-684 AYVQD
+684 AYIQNS
-689 ASFVLRDEVDEKIDP
+689 SFVLRDEVDKKIDS
-704 ERVFTPLNC
+704 EKVFTPLNC

-720 VEASGRPQ
+720 VEASGKPQ

-798 EQLRVATDR
+798 EQLRRATDR
-807 RTEAKSD
+807 RDATKSA
-814 GWVESVRAL
+814 GWIDSVRTL
-823 KEKRDR
+823 KVKRDR
-829 LNSFVQALHKKSIYG
+829 LNSFVQSLHKKSIFG
-844 LSARDAIARDVLY
+844 LSTRDAIARDVLY
-857 KDKHSLSLAWSLGFE
+857 KDKHSLSLTWPLGFE
-872 TAPVSSSEKLD
+872 SAPVNSAEKLNK
-883 EMLETVKLAA
+883 MLEAVELAA
-893 LAYNDISHLN
+893 LAYKDISHLN
-903 PSQFSVLK
+903 PVQFRIIK
-911 ARRWSNAWQSQVVDC
+911 ARSWSNAWQSQVVDC
-926 LNRYKLAVNNLYPSA
+926 LGRYKTAMNDLYPHA
-941 AILASNFNVGLS
+941 TVLASSFNVDLK
-953 ENTIVN
+953 ENTLTNMTSVN
-959 VVRVNSL
+959 AL
-966 VELIESAESN
+966 AELIESAESN
-976 PLSYLVTKGVRDL
+976 PLSYLVAKGSRDL
-989 LGSLEKLSETKKEFD
+989 LNSLDKLSATKREFD
-1004 QTLNTVGHKISPEIL
+1004 QTLNNVGYNISPEIL
-1019 ANSPVAEWVDTY
+1019 ANSPIAEWVKIYDAT
-1031 RRVKD
+1031 KE
-1036 SWFKRFFAKFKIN
+1036 SWLKSIFARMKIN
-1049 SVAKKLGYDKFKDLA
+1049 SAAKKLGYEKFKDMD
-1064 VLLDIARGFR
+1064 VLSDIEKAAN
-1074 LQEVIM
+1074 LQKIIA
-1080 PLAAPFEEDKIW
+1080 PLAIPFEEDKIW
-1092 QGWDTSAESLSA
+1092 QGWDTTAESLSA
-1104 AAIRGKAA
+1104 AAARGKSA
-1112 HKSLSDI
+1112 HKALSEV
-1119 IGLSDDPSVVLTA
+1119 IGLTDDPSIVLTA

-1141 DFLDNSKVVG
+1141 DFLDSSKVVAQ
-1151 HKNEFKQ
+1151 KNEFKRY
-1158 CWSAYI
+1158 WNAYI
-1164 SVADEARKLELEFN
+1164 AVVDEAKNLELEF
-1178 ENSPLETVNP
+1178 EEGASLEAVNS
-1188 AIDELIASA
+1188 AIDKLIASV
-1197 SKFKAWSEWLAAKGA
+1197 SKFKVWCEWLAAKETIDA
-1212 AEEYQL
+1212 YQL
-1218 KMLTEGLEARTI
+1218 DKLAQGLEAQTI
-1230 LPDDAEDQALT
+1230 LPDEAKDQTLT
-1241 AFCRWIA
+1241 ALCRWIA

-1256 ELRQFKASSHEQL
+1256 NLRQFKTSNHEQL
-1269 IHEFRELDAEVS
+1269 IHDFRKLDAEVAH
-1281 NTTSDYVA
+1281 TTSEYVA

-1319 RHKPVRSLFNEM
+1319 RHKPVRALFNEM
-1331 GNRLLDLCPCMMMSP
+1331 GDRLLDLCPCMMMSP

-1399 FFSGAVNVDDP
+1399 FFSGAVDVDDP
-1410 DEEDLESILDQA
+1410 DEDDLESILDQA

-1454 SLVTYPSSDTKVSAV
+1454 SLVTYPSSDTKESAV

-1484 NNPIEAV
+1484 NNPIEAA
-1491 AVAKE
+1491 AVVKE

-1502 DPARCHQSIGVV
+1502 DPARNHQSIGVV

-1537 IELYFKSTDTYDGV
+1537 IELFFQSTDTYDGV

-1564 DIIILSLGYG
+1564 DIIILSMGYG

-1590 NKTGGERRLNVAIT
+1590 NKSGGERRLNVAIT
-1604 RATSEVMVFSSFNS
+1604 RATSEVLVFSSFNS
-1618 SMIDLSRTSALAVEH
+1618 SMIDLSRTSAVAVEH

-1638 EFAEKGPIALAEQST
+1638 EFAEKGPIALATQSI

-1678 KVQTQIGVSKFR
+1678 KVQTQIGVSKFK
-1690 VDLGVIHPDH
+1690 VDLGVTHPDL
-1700 PGVYLAGVECDGA
+1700 PGIYLAGIECDGA
-1713 TYHSSPSARDRD
+1713 TYHGSPSARDRD
-1725 RVRHLILENLGWRL
+1725 RVRHIILEHLGWQL
-1739 VRLWSTDYF
+1739 VRLWSIDYF
-1748 QDPEEALAKI
+1748 QDPEEAIAKV
-1758 DRRLNE
+1758 DRRLTE
-1764 ILEEDRSKAELEQHE
+1764 ILEEDRSKAELKQQDEANQVE
-1779 EVVSSESLALDDVDE
+1779 AEVPGLGSDNDND
-1794 TSSPI
+1794 SPDC
-1799 SNSVDVETEKASTN
+1799 NLMAVEVEKDSAN
-1813 EISSEYDNSRY
+1813 GLSSEYDHSRY
-1824 FDADYKSTLIDIAK
+1824 FDESHKSTLVDIAK

-1847 TLHELA
+1847 TLHELT

-1869 LQYII
+1869 LQHII
-1874 DLVQPWAGL
+1874 DLIKPWAGL
-1883 TRDGIH
+1883 KQDGVH
-1889 KPVVWSCPED
+1889 KPVVWLHPEE
-1899 IVEEMPWRG
+1899 IVDEMPWRG
-1908 LAPWGDERDWGDIPY
+1908 LAPWDDERDWNEVPY

-1931 LALQK
+1931 LALEK

-1942 SYICSAFKLKR
+1942 GYICNVFNLKR
-1953 RHEKTLGQFQLW
+1953 RHEKTLEQFQSW
-1965 VDEMR
+1965 VDDIRLTNVEHK

>member
-1 MVWEGWLCDEFLI
+1 MNGQL
-14 PIKNK
+14 
-19 LDSYV
+19 
-24 MSSFEN
+24 
-30 DGMREKMEQKL
+30 Q
-41 KIKAEHL
+41 IKAEYL

-56 QNAYPLFRNLS
+56 QNSYPLFRHLS
-67 LHYTTLE
+67 LYLAVLE
-74 SDLAED
+74 GELAD
-80 HGPLRQLVVKLTS
+80 VQTPLRGFVIKLTS
-93 EPELFSSEEWPID
+93 EPEIFAPEEWSID
-106 EIRSGQVISLQQRP
+106 EIRPGQAISLQQRP
-120 LSIPHD
+120 LSISHTF
-126 VLFNLT
+126 LLNLT
-132 EEMRVSVI
+132 EEMKVSITLTANSLENPENI
-140 LTAYYLDDPENVLTT
+140 LTKKE
-155 KMISIA
+155 ISIG

-191 LVRQVTEVLEKG
+191 LVRQVTETLEKG

-229 VIFSQRIAYVSP
+229 VIFSQRIAYVTP
-241 PQGFAQEGQR
+241 PQDFAREGQR

-268 TSLLFASCIELMGL
+268 TSLLFASCIEAMGL

-287 LGKGHAYVGV
+287 LGRDHAYVGV

-302 RFPVLTNDDPMDLRK
+302 RLPVLTNDDPMDLRK

-322 DLVLFESTLVTN
+322 DLILFESTLVTN
-334 DTPVT
+334 DNPVT

-348 DLIGEDKEDDF
+348 DLISEDKEDEF
-359 VYVIDIKQARARKIK
+359 VFVIDIKQARARKIK
-374 PLSTIE
+374 PLSTVE
-380 EKSEEKSS
+380 EKPEEKTS
-388 ESDNA
+388 ETRSA
-393 LSLPVVPPLPPVRA
+393 LSLPVVPPLPPVRVG
-407 DEQVV
+407 EQVV
-412 AETPDTR
+412 SETPDTR

-438 LKDRAVAIK
+438 LKDRAMAIK
-447 LYCPDIGSME
+447 LYCPNIGSME

-463 ASFKF
+463 VSFRF
-468 LSAEESP
+468 LSSEESP
-475 LNDSQ
+475 LNDSE
-480 RSEEAF
+480 RSEETF

-498 ALEQLN
+498 ALEQLDKN
-504 GTVLLANMSKK
+504 VLLANMSRK

-522 NLLRKSKNDLEE
+522 NLLRKAKNDLEE

-587 TPIFNMTLIEFLYT
+587 TPLFNMTLIEFLFT

-612 TLPEDESGVD
+612 SLPEDESGVD

-627 STVRAA
+627 GTVRAA

-638 GFEVVEDLVLASFSF
+638 GFEVVEELVLASFSF

-660 DLKDRLDDL
+660 DLKDRIDDL
-669 KDNPFVKHLVDHPQN
+669 KDNPFVKHLVDHPQD
-684 AYVQD
+684 AYIQD
-689 ASFVLRDEVDEKIDP
+689 SSFVTREKVDEKIDA
-704 ERVFTPLNC
+704 EKIFTPLNC

-720 VEASGRPQ
+720 VEASGRDQ

-739 KSETIANIICHNMA
+739 KSETIANIICHNLA

-798 EQLRVATDR
+798 EQLKVASDR
-807 RTEAKSD
+807 RDGAQSE
-814 GWVESVRAL
+814 GWVESVRTL
-823 KEKRDR
+823 KKKRDR
-829 LNSFVQALHKKSIYG
+829 LNSFVKELHKKSIYG

-857 KDKHSLSLAWSLGFE
+857 KNKHSLSLVWPFGFD
-872 TAPVSSSEKLD
+872 ASPVKSSKELD
-883 EMLETVKLAA
+883 QMLEAVKLAA
-893 LAYNDISHLN
+893 LAYDDISRLN
-903 PSQFSVLK
+903 PSRFSILK
-911 ARRWSNAWQSQVVDC
+911 ARRWSNAWQNQVVDC
-926 LNRYKLAVNNLYPSA
+926 LIRYKSAVNDLFPSA
-941 AILASNFNVGLS
+941 EILASSFNISLS
-953 ENTIVN
+953 DNTIVK
-959 VVRVNSL
+959 VSRVSSL

-976 PLSYLVTKGVRDL
+976 PLSYLVAKGVRDL
-989 LGSLEKLSETKKEFD
+989 LDSLEKLSEAKKEFD
-1004 QTLNTVGHKISPEIL
+1004 QTLIAIGHGSSPEIL
-1019 ANSPVAEWVDTY
+1019 ANSPITEWMAIY
-1031 RRVKD
+1031 NAAKD
-1036 SWFKRFFAKFKIN
+1036 NWLKCFFAKLKIN
-1049 SVAKKLGYDKFKDLA
+1049 RSAKKIGYEKFKDFSILT
-1064 VLLDIARGFR
+1064 DIDKGWR
-1074 LQEVIM
+1074 LHEVII
-1080 PLAAPFEEDKIW
+1080 PLAMPFEEDKIW
-1092 QGWDTSAESLSA
+1092 QGWDTTSENLSA
-1104 AAIRGKAA
+1104 AAVRGRSV
-1112 HKSLSDI
+1112 HTLLSDV
-1119 IGLSDDPSVVLTA
+1119 IGLTDDPAVVLAA
-1132 VKSKLIDGR
+1132 VKSNLIDGR
-1141 DFLDNSKVVG
+1141 DFLDNSKLVNY
-1151 HKNEFKQ
+1151 KNQFKQ
-1158 CWSAYI
+1158 YWNAYA
-1164 SVADEARKLELEFN
+1164 SVAEEARTLDLDFDDTLSFEI
-1178 ENSPLETVNP
+1178 VNP

-1197 SKFKAWSEWLAAKGA
+1197 SKFKAWSEWIAAKEA
-1212 AEEYQL
+1212 ADGYQL
-1218 KMLTEGLEARTI
+1218 NVLTEGLEARTI
-1230 LPDDAEDQALT
+1230 LSDDAEDQVLT
-1241 AFCRWIA
+1241 AFCRWVA
-1248 PQLIDESD
+1248 PLLIDKSD
-1256 ELRQFKASSHEQL
+1256 VLCQFKASSHEQL

-1289 AIAAQTV
+1289 AIAAQAV

-1302 DSPKEFGV
+1302 DAPKEFGV

-1331 GNRLLDLCPCMMMSP
+1331 GDRLLDLCPCMMMSP

-1410 DEEDLESILDQA
+1410 DEDDLESILDQA

-1454 SLVTYPSSDTKVSAV
+1454 SLVTYPSADTKESAV
-1469 TLHQVDGVYSKGKGR
+1469 SLHRVDGIYSKGKGR

-1491 AVAKE
+1491 AVVKE

-1530 ARRKNPQ
+1530 ARRKHPQ
-1537 IELYFKSTDTYDGV
+1537 IESYFQSTDTYDGV

-1574 PTEAG
+1574 PTEPN

-1590 NKTGGERRLNVAIT
+1590 NKSGGERRLNVAIT
-1604 RATSEVMVFSSFNS
+1604 RATSEVLVFSSFDS

-1638 EFAEKGPIALAEQST
+1638 EFAEKGPAALAEQST
-1653 AAYGVD
+1653 ADHGVD

-1690 VDLGVIHPDH
+1690 VDLGVIHPDL
-1700 PGVYLAGVECDGA
+1700 PGIYLAGIECDGA
-1713 TYHSSPSARDRD
+1713 TYHGSPSARDRD
-1725 RVRHLILENLGWRL
+1725 RVRHLILENLGWNL

-1764 ILEEDRSKAELEQHE
+1764 ILVEDRKKAKLKQSE
-1779 EVVSSESLALDDVDE
+1779 EVIALESQNLNGVVDTSNPINDVDTE
-1794 TSSPI
+1794 TDEVHTIES
-1799 SNSVDVETEKASTN
+1799 
-1813 EISSEYDNSRY
+1813 SSEYDHSRY
-1824 FDADYKSTLIDIAK
+1824 FDADYKSTLINIAK
-1838 SILAEKNGI
+1838 NILVEKNGI
-1847 TLHELA
+1847 TLQELA

-1869 LQYII
+1869 RQHII
-1874 DLVQPWAGL
+1874 SLIRPWAGL
-1883 TRDGIH
+1883 IRDGIH
-1889 KPVVWSCPED
+1889 KPVVWSCPKD
-1899 IVEEMPWRG
+1899 IVEEMSWRG
-1908 LAPWGDERDWGDIPY
+1908 LDPWGDERDWSEIPY
-1923 PEAKGLAR
+1923 PEARGLAR
-1931 LALQK
+1931 LAVQQ

-1942 SYICSAFKLKR
+1942 DYICSVFKLKR
-1953 RHEKTLGQFQLW
+1953 RHDKTLEQFQSW
-1965 VDEMR
+1965 VDVIK